1 MKRIEDIQNTLMVR
15 NSLSDIIYS
24 QTRNNAYSIVSNSL
38 QINNSI
44 NQNSFRTNKTQINT
58 NEQISVTCP
67 NLSDARNV
75 NNISSINENERSKI
89 PEKISLKKNLFMK
102 EINEKRNIEENISSL
117 KRFNDGRPNKNL
129 NRYKISHNFNR
140 VNIINLLDYDSKF
153 GYQDRS
159 FISKQKELSNNSMHK
174 DTLIR
179 NEDDDPRKIRTIL
192 KILPTRSKKL
202 SFKLKRF
209 KINEKI

>member
-1 MKRIEDIQNTLMVR
+1 MKKENTAKVALKNYAELKLNNLMKRIEDIQNTLMVR

-75 NNISSINENERSKI
+75 NNISSI
-89 PEKISLKKNLFMK
+89 
-102 EINEKRNIEENISSL
+102 
-117 KRFNDGRPNKNL
+117 RFLYR
-129 NRYKISHNFNR
+129 I
-140 VNIINLLDYDSKF
+140 
-153 GYQDRS
+153 
-159 FISKQKELSNNSMHK
+159 
-174 DTLIR
+174 
-179 NEDDDPRKIRTIL
+179 
-192 KILPTRSKKL
+192 
-202 SFKLKRF
+202 
-209 KINEKI
+209 